1 MVREWNIDFGQMAKE
16 WKTDQTIEC
25 QLIFFPTSE
34 LGLNFFLMS
43 MTLQNLLKSLVLAE
57 WLGCMSLLCVFIL
70 ANQKFCLY
78 VLALSTCRSFKLL

>member
-43 MTLQNLLKSLVLAE
+43 MTLQNLLKSLMLAE
-57 WLGCMSLLCVFIL
+57 WLGCMSLLCVHTC
-70 ANQKFCLY
+70 KSE
-78 VLALSTCRSFKLL
+78 VLSLCFSIIDLQII